1 MLVAIS
7 LILVTAGFSNSA
19 YAEKCK
25 DIKYEDDPL
34 KWDSEGH
41 GDNNPSEKKFF
52 STMDDVTFCE
62 KAKAIDHMK
71 EEGAIREDT
80 KHDWGWFKQTTV
92 YMSASE
98 DTQKKLR
105 DLYEDPHKGKMNL
118 EAYEFLV
125 AIYS

>member
-7 LILVTAGFSNSA
+7 LILVTGISNSA

-25 DIKYEDDPL
+25 DIKYEDKAL

-41 GDNNPSEKKFF
+41 GDNSPSKKDFYND
-52 STMDDVTFCE
+52 MNENTFCE
-62 KAKAIDHMK
+62 QARGIDHMDYK
-71 EEGAIREDT
+71 GAIREDT
-80 KHDWGWFKQTTV
+80 KHDWAWFKTTLV
-92 YMSASE
+92 YESASE

-105 DLYEDPHKGKMNL
+105 DLYELPDNGKMNL